1 MPKMSLK
8 QESRLNGVKTNIV
21 NIEDVADAL
30 RVPSIAIMKFMTAEL
45 GASMEKTSII
55 KGDHTYPFMLKHLDE

>member
-45 GASMEKTSII
+45 GASMEKTSIV
-55 KGDHTYPFMLKHLDE
+55 KGDHTYSSMLKQLDE

>member
-45 GASMEKTSII
+45 GASMEKTSIV
-55 KGDHTYPFMLKHLDE
+55 KGDHAYV

>member
-30 RVPSIAIMKFMTAEL
+30 RVPSIVIMKFMTAEL
-45 GASMEKTSII
+45 GASMEKTSIV
-55 KGDHTYPFMLKHLDE
+55 KGDHTYSAMLKHLDE